1 MKTIGSQ
8 QHISPPAP
16 FAPPQHKPRILQLRT
31 TTPAPADKMTT
42 TTASE
47 GTIHAH
53 KKKVRN

>member
-8 QHISPPAP
+8 QHIAPPAP
-16 FAPPQHKPRILQLRT
+16 FAPPQPKPRTLQLRT

-42 TTASE
+42 TASE
-47 GTIHAH
+47 GTKHAH